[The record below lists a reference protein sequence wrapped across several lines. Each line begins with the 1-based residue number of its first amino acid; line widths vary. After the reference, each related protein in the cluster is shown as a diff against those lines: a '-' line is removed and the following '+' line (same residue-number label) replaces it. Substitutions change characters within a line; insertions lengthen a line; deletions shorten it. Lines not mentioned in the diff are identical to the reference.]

1 MIQPIIGPKFN
12 NKTSFKGFY
21 DPTCISVPASMK
33 SEALSKAKEVLP
45 EAGEKINTL
54 LDNSPIQASVEHFK
68 ANFMTDFHNGTSP
81 LDATKILDSGSSKI
95 LDSANIINENTG
107 AITHIL
113 PDGTPFN
120 IDDGLNAVSAHDVGT
135 DDGVVD
141 SLISLGKK
149 IAENIGDIADTII

>member
-1 MIQPIIGPKFN
+1 MIQPITGPKFN
-12 NKTSFKGFY
+12 SRTSFKGFY

-45 EAGEKINTL
+45 EAGEKISAL
-54 LDNSPIQASVEHFK
+54 LDNSPVQASLEHFK
-68 ANFMTDFHNGTSP
+68 ANFMTDSP
-81 LDATKILDSGSSKI
+81 IDATKILDSGSSHV
-95 LDSANIINENTG
+95 LDATNIINEHTG
-107 AITHIL
+107 VITHIL